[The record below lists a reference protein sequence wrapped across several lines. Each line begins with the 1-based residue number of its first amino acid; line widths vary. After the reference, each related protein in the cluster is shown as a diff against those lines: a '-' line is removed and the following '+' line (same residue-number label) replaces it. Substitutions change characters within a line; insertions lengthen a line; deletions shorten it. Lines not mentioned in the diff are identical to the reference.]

1 MADYDL
7 AIIGG
12 GLNGVSVA
20 RDAAGRGL
28 RVILL
33 EQGDLGSAASSAS
46 PRLIHGDLAVLER
59 RAFLRVRAALA
70 ERDIWLRIAPHLV
83 RPMRFAIP
91 AHSDERP
98 SWLLRSGLLLYDR
111 LASRSRL
118 PGSATVDVT
127 HHPIG
132 NALKRPFGT
141 AFEYSDCVVD
151 DSRLVIANAVDAA
164 ERGAV
169 IRTGARCVRA
179 DRLDV
184 WRLAVIDRG
193 HRRVITARALA
204 NASGAWT
211 ASVAETVLR
220 LPPPRAG
227 AIQISQI
234 VVRRLF
240 ETDNV
245 YVFQNA
251 DRRLI
256 FASPYERDF
265 TLIGTVG
272 HAFKGDPAAVS
283 MAAADVAYLC
293 DAANRYFRERVEP
306 SDVIR
311 TISGANMAVDPA
323 SRHAARDGA
332 MTVRYAG
339 RQGAAADDLRRRRH
353 DLAAAR
359 GAGGLEAH
367 AILSDVAALD
377 REGAAAGRRFCL
389 GAVRRGGRSRARAL
403 AVSRR
408 GRGAASGRR
417 LRLAS
422 CGRPWRGQRP
432 GRPRSGLRAGT
443 DGRGGALSHGEGM
456 GALSGRHSLAA
467 LEARP
472 DHAARRIARRWRR
485 SWRRRCE
492 ATATI
497 LWLRAA
503 TWLSRGRSAASVQPR
518 LGWRG
523 IWPRN
528 YRKPNRRTKMPPT
541 FRCCASTRW

>member
-20 RDAAGRGL
+20 RDAVGRGL

-33 EQGDLGSAASSAS
+33 EQGDLGAGASSAS
-46 PRLIHGDLAVLER
+46 PRLIHGDLAGLER

-91 AHSDERP
+91 VHSDERP
-98 SWLLRSGLLLYDR
+98 PWLLRSGLLLYDR
-111 LASRSRL
+111 LASRTRL
-118 PGSATVDVT
+118 PPSATVDVT

-151 DSRLVIANAVDAA
+151 DSRLVTLNAVDAA

-179 DRLDV
+179 DRLDT
-184 WRLAVIDRG
+184 WRLVAIDRG
-193 HRRVITARALA
+193 HRLVITARALA

-220 LPPPRAG
+220 VPQPEG
-227 AIQISQI
+227 GTTQISQI
-234 VVRRLF
+234 IVRRLF
-240 ETDNV
+240 DSDNV
-245 YVFQNA
+245 YVFQNI

-272 HAFKGDPAAVS
+272 HAFKGDPAVVS

-311 TISGANMAVDPA
+311 TVSGANAVWDPTGE
-323 SRHAARDGA
+323 HAGRDGSMA
-332 MTVRYAG
+332 FDA
-339 RQGAAADDLRRRRH
+339 RRGKAP
-353 DLAAAR
+353 LLTI
-359 GAGGLEAH
+359 AGG
-367 AILSDVAALD
+367 DVTT
-377 REGAAAGRRFCL
+377 
-389 GAVRRGGRSRARAL
+389 SRLRAER
-403 AVSRR
+403 AVSRLTSFYPMSPR
-408 GRGAASGRR
+408 WTAKAPLPGGDFAWEKFGEEVDGARERWPFLTEPQAQR
-417 LRLAS
+417 LVAAYGSRLQYVLGDAKD
-422 CGRPWRGQRP
+422 
-432 GRPRSGLRAGT
+432 RAELGPT
-443 DGRGGALSHGEGM
+443 FGPELTGAEVRYLMAKEW
-456 GALSGRHSLAA
+456 
-467 LEARP
+467 ARFP
-472 DHAARRIARRWRR
+472 DDVLWRR
-485 SWRRRCE
+485 SKLGLTMPARDRE
-492 ATATI
+492 ALAAFMATA
-497 LWLRAA
+497 
-503 TWLSRGRSAASVQPR
+503 SP
-518 LGWRG
+518 
-523 IWPRN
+523 
-528 YRKPNRRTKMPPT
+528 
-541 FRCCASTRW
+541 

>member
-33 EQGDLGSAASSAS
+33 EQGDLGAGASSAS

-59 RAFLRVRAALA
+59 RAFLRVRTALA

-98 SWLLRSGLLLYDR
+98 SWLLRSWLLLYDR
-111 LASRSRL
+111 LASRRHL
-118 PGSATVDVT
+118 PASATVDVT

-151 DSRLVIANAVDAA
+151 DSRLVILNAVDAA

-179 DRLDV
+179 DRLDT
-184 WRLAVIDRG
+184 WRLVAIDRG
-193 HRRVITARALA
+193 HRQVITARALA
-204 NASGAWT
+204 NATGAWT

-220 LPPPRAG
+220 MPPPSVG
-227 AIQISQI
+227 VTQIGQI
-234 VVRRLF
+234 IVRRLF
-240 ETDNV
+240 DTDNV
-245 YVFQNA
+245 YVFQNS

-272 HAFKGDPAAVS
+272 QTFKGDPAIVS

-311 TISGANMAVDPA
+311 TVSGVNTVMDPA
-323 SRHAARDGA
+323 SKRATRDGSMA
-332 MTVRYAG
+332 F
-339 RQGAAADDLRRRRH
+339 D
-353 DLAAAR
+353 
-359 GAGGLEAH
+359 
-367 AILSDVAALD
+367 
-377 REGAAAGRRFCL
+377 
-389 GAVRRGGRSRARAL
+389 VRRGKAPLLTIFGGDVTTSRLRAER
-403 AVSRR
+403 AVSRLTPFYPMSPR
-408 GRGAASGRR
+408 WTAKASLPGGDFAWAQFDAEVDVARERWRFLTEGEAQRLVAAYGSR
-417 LRLAS
+417 LKAILGEAKS
-422 CGRPWRGQRP
+422 
-432 GRPRSGLRAGT
+432 RAELGPAFGPELT
-443 DGRGGALSHGEGM
+443 
-456 GALSGRHSLAA
+456 AA
-467 LEARP
+467 EVRYLMTHEWARFP
-472 DHAARRIARRWRR
+472 DDILWRR
-485 SWRRRCE
+485 SKLGLSIPPRDRDALAAFM
-492 ATATI
+492 ATA
-497 LWLRAA
+497 
-503 TWLSRGRSAASVQPR
+503 
-518 LGWRG
+518 
-523 IWPRN
+523 
-528 YRKPNRRTKMPPT
+528 
-541 FRCCASTRW
+541 

>member
-33 EQGDLGSAASSAS
+33 EQGDLGGAASSAT

-59 RAFLRVRAALA
+59 RAFLRVRTALA

-91 AHSDERP
+91 AHADERP
-98 SWLLRSGLLLYDR
+98 PWLLRAGLLLYDR

-118 PGSATVDVT
+118 PASVTVDVT

-151 DSRLVIANAVDAA
+151 DSRLVVANAVDAG

-179 DRLDV
+179 DRFDT
-184 WRLAVIDRG
+184 WRLVAIDRG
-193 HRRVITARALA
+193 HRQVITARALA
-204 NASGAWT
+204 NAAGAWT

-220 LPPPRAG
+220 MPPPRVG
-227 AIQISQI
+227 AAQLSQI
-234 VVRRLF
+234 IVRRLF
-240 ETDNV
+240 DTDNV
-245 YVFQNA
+245 YVFQNI

-265 TLIGTVG
+265 TLIGTVT
-272 HAFKGDPAAVS
+272 HAFKGDPAIVS

-306 SDVIR
+306 VDVIR
-311 TISGANMAVDPA
+311 TVSGANTVMGLA
-323 SRHAARDGA
+323 SRRRARDGA
-332 MTVRYAG
+332 MAFDARRGKAPLLTIFGGDVTTSRLRAERAVGRLTPFYPMSPRWTAKAPLPGGDFAWARFEEEVDRACERWRFLTEAQAQRLVAAYGLRLEAVLGDAKNRAELGPAFGPELTGAEVRYLMTKEWA
-339 RQGAAADDLRRRRH
+339 RFPDD
-353 DLAAAR
+353 
-359 GAGGLEAH
+359 
-367 AILSDVAALD
+367 IL
-377 REGAAAGRRFCL
+377 
-389 GAVRRGGRSRARAL
+389 
-403 AVSRR
+403 
-408 GRGAASGRR
+408 
-417 LRLAS
+417 
-422 CGRPWRGQRP
+422 
-432 GRPRSGLRAGT
+432 
-443 DGRGGALSHGEGM
+443 
-456 GALSGRHSLAA
+456 
-467 LEARP
+467 
-472 DHAARRIARRWRR
+472 WRR
-485 SWRRRCE
+485 SKLGLTMPPADRE
-492 ATATI
+492 ALAAFMATA
-497 LWLRAA
+497 
-503 TWLSRGRSAASVQPR
+503 V
-518 LGWRG
+518 
-523 IWPRN
+523 
-528 YRKPNRRTKMPPT
+528 
-541 FRCCASTRW
+541 